1 MSDRDL
7 LARIT
12 AGPRFLLLGQ
22 GLERRKIADAR
33 DKSGWFFPEELS
45 ADPTTEAPD
54 LRPEHLKAY
63 ASLIGEPALPDGI
76 QSVTSLAWNGV
87 LTTRI
92 DGTTSRWFE
101 TDWRRVVPAA
111 AIGGRGSRSTTELQV
126 RYMFGGLDLPED
138 ERPPDNVLAWVD
150 AQRNA
155 TDALLE
161 LASSVITPR
170 GVLLIEGWSPRDW
183 LSAKDLYN
191 FASRL
196 TPGQVHLFSATDDV
210 VSNSFIDA
218 AVTRGVIVTHVES
231 LANFLAETSS
241 AGLLAEPSG
250 EAVDRTRVIPAG
262 AGFITVDVATWN
274 RIIGTARPVD
284 LELLEPFPYASGP
297 MKYQR
302 FRTFLGASEGSPPW
316 RAVASGMKLPRTFEP
331 RLLKL
336 VEAALEGAE
345 DVGPITVRGQTASGK
360 SLALVWLAQTL
371 ARSGKAAVLHQS
383 RRRDRPSAA
392 EVEAYALWAENGAGL
407 KTVLIWDGMLDAD
420 DYFDL
425 HRRLRAR
432 GQRVLIVGS
441 AYLNSEELSRNRVA
455 TAPIDLDKDEAAA
468 VGEWLATYG
477 IDAGIGPDSSML
489 AMLYRA
495 LPETEAGLR
504 RGLALEL
511 RAAEA
516 GMEALSRERRERE
529 PESRMTAIAEALV
542 AAGFDIP
549 ALTPADHPPDELP
562 RMAFAERSTSEQI
575 SAMLQVSGMRGLSV
589 PLGLALR
596 VVGREGYSEIV
607 EFIRRFDIFRWTED
621 AKGSQY
627 LGVRTRLEA
636 ELSARDRLTD
646 MTEVDVAASLIA
658 NVRPDFTG
666 RSGGDE
672 VQFVVDLMDQMGPQ
686 SIERNRY
693 ARWFGDLSEAFA
705 NQRVGSGWA
714 HPRLVL
720 MEVNLARKFV
730 INSQRRGELTRD
742 ERVARLRDSE
752 QLIIHTLEEADL
764 SPGSKRDL
772 YVELAAS
779 LGSQAYELASQRD
792 PASPD
797 AQGEAVAVLLER
809 VVDAVMHARAADPE
823 SMHPVDVLAWCA
835 KDVVSTGGMSAEA
848 KLGLLT
854 EAQASLDSLSPED
867 LSPGQQAKY
876 RARQADMARLLGDK
890 DLETSFL
897 QDLVAMDHPAAYYL
911 LASRAAK
918 STDED
923 GIGVALDT
931 LLSAPP
937 SIRDD
942 WKCARLILDLYWQHR
957 TGDRLM
963 RGERRTVP
971 FTDSEWEACLAL
983 INSLHGAAEFDQY
996 RIAFV
1001 RGLALFHLGSIQGAQ
1016 AEFRSL
1022 GSLGLDVSRRVYL
1035 AYLASNADGT
1045 PREFTG
1051 RVASATPDGRRGRV
1065 WVDQLRTEIDFVPLR
1080 FSPEGY
1086 QSKNEVVPTFHIGF
1100 NYRGP
1105 IADPIRHS
1113 VGRSPGSR

>member
-7 LARIT
+7 LARIA

-22 GLERRKIADAR
+22 GRERRAIADTR
-33 DKSGWFFPEELS
+33 DESTWFFPEELS
-45 ADPTTEAPD
+45 ADPATEVPNLRRED
-54 LRPEHLKAY
+54 LTAY
-63 ASLIGEPALPDGI
+63 ASLIVDPVRPRGLE
-76 QSVTSLAWNGV
+76 SVTSLAWNGV

-92 DGTTSRWFE
+92 DGAASRWFE
-101 TDWRRVVPAA
+101 ADWRRVVPAA
-111 AIGGRGSRSTTELQV
+111 ASGGRGSRSTTELEV
-126 RYMFGGLDLPED
+126 RYLFGGLDLPED
-138 ERPPDNVLAWVD
+138 ERPPDSVLAWID
-150 AQRNA
+150 AQRSA
-155 TDALLE
+155 TDALSE

-191 FASRL
+191 FTSRL
-196 TPGQVHLFSATDDV
+196 TPGQVHLFSTTGDV
-210 VSNSFIDA
+210 VSNSLIDA
-218 AVTRGVIVTHVES
+218 AITRGAIVTHAES
-231 LANFLAETSS
+231 LVDFLADASG
-241 AGLLAEPSG
+241 AGLLLEPSG
-250 EAVDRTRVIPAG
+250 EAVDRTRLIPAG
-262 AGFITVDVATWN
+262 AGFVAVDVATWN

-302 FRTFLGASEGSPPW
+302 FRTFLGASEGAPPW
-316 RAVASGMKLPRTFEP
+316 RAVASGMKIPRTFEP
-331 RLLKL
+331 TLLKL
-336 VEAALEGAE
+336 VEVALQGPE
-345 DVGPITVRGQTASGK
+345 DVGPILVQGQTASGK

-371 ARSGKAAVLHQS
+371 ARSGTAAVLHQS

-392 EVEAYALWAENGAGL
+392 EVEAYALWAEGRAGL
-407 KTVLIWDGMLDAD
+407 KTVLIWDGMVDAD
-420 DYFDL
+420 GYFDL

-441 AYLNSEELSRNRVA
+441 AYVNSEDLGRARVVS
-455 TAPIDLDKDEAAA
+455 APIDLDNDEQAA
-468 VGEWLATYG
+468 VGQWLASYG
-477 IDAGIGPDSSML
+477 IDAGIGPDPSML

-529 PESRMTAIAEALV
+529 PESRLTAIAEALA

-549 ALTPADHPPDELP
+549 ALTPADHSPDELP

-575 SAMLQVSGMRGLSV
+575 SAMLQVAGLRGLSV

-607 EFIRRFDIFRWTED
+607 DFMRRFDIFRWTED
-621 AKGSQY
+621 TNGSQY

-636 ELSARDRLTD
+636 ELSSRDRLTD

-672 VQFVVDLMDQMGPQ
+672 VQFVVDLMEQMGPQ
-686 SIERNRY
+686 SEERSRY
-693 ARWFGDLSEAFA
+693 ARWFGELSEAFA
-705 NQRVGSGWA
+705 DQRIGSGRV

-720 MEVNLARKFV
+720 MEVNLARKLV
-730 INSQRRGELTRD
+730 INSQRRRESTRD

-752 QLIIHTLEEADL
+752 QLLIRTLEEADV

-779 LGSQAYELASQRD
+779 LGSQAFELASERD
-792 PASPD
+792 PASH
-797 AQGEAVAVLLER
+797 EAVAVLLER
-809 VVDAVMHARAADPE
+809 VVDAVMRARAADPE

-835 KDVVSTGGMSAEA
+835 KDVVSSGGMSAEA
-848 KLGLLT
+848 RLDLLT
-854 EAQASLDSLSPED
+854 EAQASLDSVSPED

-876 RARQADMARLLGDK
+876 RARQADLARLLGDK

-897 QDLVAMDHPAAYYL
+897 RDLVAMDNPAAYYL

-918 STDED
+918 STHED
-923 GIGVALDT
+923 GIGVALET

-937 SIRDD
+937 SIRED
-942 WKCARLILDLYWQHR
+942 WKCARLILDLYWQQR

-963 RGERRTVP
+963 RGERKTVP
-971 FTDSEWEACLAL
+971 FTAADWEGCLAL

-1001 RGLALFHLGSIQGAQ
+1001 RGLALFHLGSIKGAQ
-1016 AEFRSL
+1016 TEFRSL

-1035 AYLASNADGT
+1035 AYLASNPDGT
-1045 PREFTG
+1045 PTEFTG
-1051 RVASATPDGRRGRV
+1051 RVASATPDGRRGKV
-1065 WVDQLRTEIDFVPLR
+1065 WVDQLKAEVDFVPLR
-1080 FSPEGY
+1080 FSPDAY
-1086 QSKNEVVPTFHIGF
+1086 RSKNEVVPTFHIGF

-1105 IADPIRHS
+1105 IADPIRHG
-1113 VGRSPGSR
+1113 GRAPGSRSA

>member
-1 MSDRDL
+1 MSDREL
-7 LARIT
+7 LGRIT

-22 GLERRKIADAR
+22 GRERRVIADAR
-33 DKSGWFFPEELS
+33 GESGWFFPEELS
-45 ADPTTEAPD
+45 PDPATELPD
-54 LRPEHLKAY
+54 LTPEDLTVY
-63 ASLIGEPALPDGI
+63 ASLIGDRVLPGDLEPVA
-76 QSVTSLAWNGV
+76 SLAWNGV
-87 LTTRI
+87 FTTRI
-92 DGTTSRWFE
+92 DGAVARLFE
-101 TDWRRVVPAA
+101 TDWRRVVPAG

-126 RYMFGGLDLPED
+126 RYLFGGLDLPED
-138 ERPPDNVLAWVD
+138 ERPPNSVLAWVD

-155 TDALLE
+155 TDALSE
-161 LASSVITPR
+161 LATSVITPR
-170 GVLLIEGWSPRDW
+170 GILLIEGWSPRDW

-191 FASRL
+191 LASRL
-196 TPGQVHLFSATDDV
+196 APGQVHLFSATDDV
-210 VSNSFIDA
+210 VSNSLVVA
-218 AVTRGVIVTHVES
+218 AATRGVIVTHDES
-231 LANFLAETSS
+231 LADFLSDASS
-241 AGLLAEPSG
+241 AGLLVEPSG
-250 EAVDRTRVIPAG
+250 EAVDRTRLIPAG
-262 AGFITVDVATWN
+262 AGFVTIDVATWN

-284 LELLEPFPYASGP
+284 LELLEPFPYAAGP

-302 FRTFLGASEGSPPW
+302 FRTFLGASEGAPPW

-336 VEAALEGAE
+336 VEAALEGSE
-345 DVGPITVRGQTASGK
+345 DVGPIVVQGQTASGK
-360 SLALVWLAQTL
+360 SLALVWLALTF

-383 RRRDRPSAA
+383 RRRDRPSAS
-392 EVEAYALWAENGAGL
+392 EVEAYALWAEDRAGL
-407 KTVLIWDGMLDAD
+407 KTVLIWDGMVDAD

-441 AYLNSEELSRNRVA
+441 AYLNSEDLGRHRVV
-455 TAPIDLDKDEAAA
+455 TAPIDLDEGEAAA
-468 VGEWLATYG
+468 VGPWLATYG
-477 IDAGIGPDSSML
+477 IDAGLGPDPSML

-549 ALTPADHPPDELP
+549 ALTPADHSPDELP

-575 SAMLQVSGMRGLSV
+575 SAMLQVAGKRGLSV

-607 EFIRRFDIFRWTED
+607 EFVRRFDIFRWTED
-621 AKGSQY
+621 ANGNQY

-672 VQFVVDLMDQMGPQ
+672 VQFVVDLMEQMGPQ
-686 SIERNRY
+686 SDERSRY
-693 ARWFGDLSEAFA
+693 ARWFGELSEAFA
-705 NQRVGSGWA
+705 DQRVGSGRV

-720 MEVNLARKFV
+720 KEVNLARKFV
-730 INSQRRGELTRD
+730 IDSQRRGELTRD

-752 QLIIHTLEEADL
+752 QLLIHTLEEADV

-779 LGSQAYELASQRD
+779 LGSQAYELASEKD
-792 PASPD
+792 PSS
-797 AQGEAVAVLLER
+797 QEVVAVLLER

-835 KDVVSTGGMSAEA
+835 KDVVSSGGLSAEA
-848 KLGLLT
+848 KLDLLT
-854 EAQASLDSLSPED
+854 EAQASLDSLSLED

-897 QDLVAMDHPAAYYL
+897 QDLVAMDNPAAYYL

-918 STDED
+918 STDE
-923 GIGVALDT
+923 GSIGVALDT
-931 LLSAPP
+931 LLSAPL
-937 SIRDD
+937 SIRED
-942 WKCARLILDLYWQHR
+942 WKCARLILDLYWQQR

-963 RGERRTVP
+963 RGERKTVP

-1001 RGLALFHLGSIQGAQ
+1001 RGLALFHLGSIKGAQ
-1016 AEFRSL
+1016 TEFHSL

-1035 AYLASNADGT
+1035 AYLASKADGT

-1051 RVASATPDGRRGRV
+1051 RGASATPDGRRGRV
-1065 WVDQLRTEIDFVPLR
+1065 WVDQLRTEIDFVPIR
-1080 FSPEGY
+1080 FSPEAY
-1086 QSKNEVVPTFHIGF
+1086 RSKNEVVPTFHIGF

-1105 IADPIRHS
+1105 IADPIRFGS
-1113 VGRSPGSR
+1113 RAPGSRPA